1 MATSLTTA
9 STIPSTVMA
18 AAAEAV
24 GVPAPAVESGHEQS
38 FFARLQSFLHFA
50 KGKGFESEH

>member
-1 MATSLTTA
+1 
-9 STIPSTVMA
+9 MA

>member
-1 MATSLTTA
+1 MATSPTTA

-18 AAAEAV
+18 AAAEPV
-24 GVPAPAVESGHEQS
+24 GVPVPPVESAHKES
-38 FFARLQSFLHFA
+38 FFARLQSLNFA